1 MVSRCGLIVSP
12 VFLGRLLWVGCF
24 GSVVVGRLLEVDYC
38 ESVSVGCCR
47 LVGLCRS
54 LWDVCGETGTKGRSL
69 LIGRFV
75 SVGSLPV
82 SLLSVTMDWSL
93 WGGRCELVAV
103 GLSRWEDGWM
113 PCVGRCGSIAMSII
127 CCCGSVIGR
136 ARRRELRLRSAANYL
151 NPWAGPY

>member
-1 MVSRCGLIVSP
+1 M
-12 VFLGRLLWVGCF
+12 
-24 GSVVVGRLLEVDYC
+24 GRLLEVDYC

-54 LWDVCGETGTKGRSL
+54 LWDVCGETVTKGRSL

-75 SVGSLPV
+75 SVGSLSV

-93 WGGRCELVAV
+93 WGGRCELVAVGWSLWVGYCGLVAV

-113 PCVGRCGSIAMSII
+113 PCVGRCGSIAMSVG
-127 CCCGSVIGR
+127 CCEYVVVDQLLCQSI
-136 ARRRELRLRSAANYL
+136 AMSMYKKKFSRESQK
-151 NPWAGPY
+151 AGT